1 MPEIVI
7 PDDVYDAL
15 ELPEEEREAAV
26 RQELA
31 VSLYDRGVLS
41 FGKARALADLSKLE
55 FHRLL
60 GERKIPR
67 HYTAEEF
74 DEDVEY
80 ARE

>member
-1 MPEIVI
+1 VI

-31 VSLYDRGVLS
+31 VSLYDRGVLP
-41 FGKARALADLSKLE
+41 FGKAQALADLSKVE

-60 GERKIPR
+60 SESEVRLHCI
-67 HYTAEEF
+67 
-74 DEDVEY
+74 VEASGY
-80 ARE
+80 KVGHSQDR

>member
-1 MPEIVI
+1 MPEVVI

-26 RQELA
+26 RKELA
-31 VSLYDRGVLS
+31 VPLYDRGVLP
-41 FGKARALADLSKLE
+41 FGKSRALASHSKLK
-55 FHRLL
+55 FNRPF
-60 GERKIPR
+60 GERETPR
-67 HYTAEEF
+67 HYTVEEL